1 MRRFCYGIAGIV
13 LVAAVAGCSDTGPQD
28 GKVPFKGTPTDSL
41 NSLTDQM
48 KKKTQSQVQK
58 EEEEAKAKEA
68 KPAEA
73 KPADEA
79 KPAEAK
85 PAEAKPAEAK
95 PAEAKPAE
103 AKPAAKGG

>member
-1 MRRFCYGIAGIV
+1 MRRFCQGIASLV
-13 LVAAVAGCSDTGPQD
+13 LIAAVAGCSDTGPQD
-28 GKVPFKGTPTDSL
+28 GQVPFKGTPTEGF
-41 NSLTDQM
+41 NSMTNQM
-48 KKKTQSQVQK
+48 KKTTQSQVQK

-68 KPAEA
+68 KSAET
-73 KPADEA
+73 

-103 AKPAAKGG
+103 AKPAGKSG